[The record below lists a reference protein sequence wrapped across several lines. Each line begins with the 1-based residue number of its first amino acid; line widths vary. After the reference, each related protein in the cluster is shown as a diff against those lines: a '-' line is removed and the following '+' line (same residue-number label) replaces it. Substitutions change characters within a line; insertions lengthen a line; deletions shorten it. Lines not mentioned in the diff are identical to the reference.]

1 MECDKKDDFL
11 RMLTELDARTKSN
24 THRIDELTEE
34 RRALN
39 DMALCLRELVTKQE
53 YLTRQIDGIE
63 QKVTAIEGKGGKRL
77 DKIIDKVIDWLLVA
91 VLAIIAAK
99 IGLG

>member
-1 MECDKKDDFL
+1 MECDKRDEFL
-11 RMLTELDARTKSN
+11 RALTEIDAMAKSN
-24 THRIDELTEE
+24 AKRIDELAED
-34 RRALN
+34 RKALN
-39 DMALCLRELVTKQE
+39 DMALSLRELVTKQDC
-53 YLTRQIDGIE
+53 LTRQMDGIE

-77 DKIIDKVIDWLLVA
+77 DKIVDKIIDWLLVA

>member
-1 MECDKKDDFL
+1 MECDKRDDFL
-11 RMLTELDARTKSN
+11 RALTEIDARAKSN
-24 THRIDELTEE
+24 TKRIDEIAEVQK
-34 RRALN
+34 ALN
-39 DMALCLRELVTKQE
+39 DMALSIRELVTKQE

-77 DKIIDKVIDWLLVA
+77 DKIVDKVIDWLLVA